1 MKKYFIEVELRDFK
15 GKFYLGMNMK
25 TGKYIIRNTRKAKTC
40 FTFDTLEIADDFIKS
55 NEKYFV
61 DHYIY
66 IGVGTRQ
73 YDTNVD
79 HYDYLKLI
87 SKLCCQH
94 KTNTLI

>member
-25 TGKYIIRNTRKAKTC
+25 SGKYLIRNTRMAKSC

-61 DHYIY
+61 ENYIY
-66 IGVGTRQ
+66 IGVGCKQ
-73 YDTNVD
+73 YDTKID
-79 HYDYLKLI
+79 HYDLL
-87 SKLCCQH
+87 SKLS
-94 KTNTLI
+94 